1 MNHIQQIGA
10 ANEGRKQE
18 RTKKKGEKWSEC
30 LWQQAQIRWC
40 RVRWPFYLLPSSAQH
55 SYAFAFAVYILSFV
69 SHLFKHIFFFMYI
82 PFRSIYRNIMTKVDE
97 DSKKKTREIENV
109 DNHKCIILLFV
120 IFWTDAPYFCGIFLP
135 ANANNHWSTVS
146 IVSISL
152 YKWYCNLIG
161 RLICLFF
168 FLYSRARWHTHTH
181 IECNKVAWY
190 KSYCRLFVHAII
202 LIKLECAADRQEGR
216 ACERVCEIRLP
227 SIWTE
232 QSNIVLVA
240 ETKEICRRRTPHI
253 CTALTVDRSI
263 SQRAYENYIMQ
274 EECNVGIWI
283 KLRKLFGVQNII
295 KYC

>member
-1 MNHIQQIGA
+1 MTTGSDTLVPSALAILFVTFVCPA
-10 ANEGRKQE
+10 FL
-18 RTKKKGEKWSEC
+18 C
-30 LWQQAQIRWC
+30 VCIRC
-40 RVRWPFYLLPSSAQH
+40 
-55 SYAFAFAVYILSFV
+55 VYSFV
-69 SHLFKHIFFFMYI
+69 RKSSFQTYFFLYVYSISFDISKHH
-82 PFRSIYRNIMTKVDE
+82 DE
-97 DSKKKTREIENV
+97 SRRRQQKKTREIENV

-263 SQRAYENYIMQ
+263 
-274 EECNVGIWI
+274 
-283 KLRKLFGVQNII
+283 
-295 KYC
+295 